1 MEGLLG
7 ADVVGFHTVD
17 YVRHFLTSVLRL
29 TGNQHQIG
37 RIMYQNREIRVDAF
51 PIGIDFDRYYGT
63 ACLGK
68 IRREAEVIRRKLVLQ
83 KAILSVDRL
92 DYTKGIA

>member
-1 MEGLLG
+1 MLPRKWATALVEGLLG

-63 ACLGK
+63 AVQERSAVK
-68 IRREAEVIRRKLVLQ
+68 PK
-83 KAILSVDRL
+83 
-92 DYTKGIA
+92 